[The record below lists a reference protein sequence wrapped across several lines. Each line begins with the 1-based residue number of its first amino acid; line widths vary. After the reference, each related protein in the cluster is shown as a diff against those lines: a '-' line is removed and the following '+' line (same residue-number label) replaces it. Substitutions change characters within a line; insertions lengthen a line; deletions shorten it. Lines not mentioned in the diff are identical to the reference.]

1 MKRTNQKQQN
11 QEAKAPAL
19 IAYHV
24 TEGDK
29 AHWTK
34 IGAAWDHK
42 DERGFTLQ
50 LDLVP
55 VGGDRIVLREYD
67 PKMIEEE
74 ESAA

>member
-1 MKRTNQKQQN
+1 MKRTNEKQQKQ
-11 QEAKAPAL
+11 EANAPTL
-19 IAYHV
+19 VAYHV
-24 TEGDK
+24 TEGEK

-42 DERGFTLQ
+42 DQRGFTLQ

-55 VGGDRIVLREYD
+55 VGGGRIVLREYD

-74 ESAA
+74 ERAK